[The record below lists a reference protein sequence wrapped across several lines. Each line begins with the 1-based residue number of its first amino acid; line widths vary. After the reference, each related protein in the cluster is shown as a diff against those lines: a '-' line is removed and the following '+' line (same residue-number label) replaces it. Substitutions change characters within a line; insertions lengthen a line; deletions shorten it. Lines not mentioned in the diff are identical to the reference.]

1 MSKLSLSDIKNG
13 GLVHKTHL
21 VTVEFLTLE
30 DDPASV
36 EIQLKQLPYV
46 QTEKLHKRFAEDDP
60 KVVSEWIAQSIVDDD
75 GNPEFTAKQVDE
87 LFSGE
92 LVKAI
97 LDQIFKVE
105 QVKKLAKA
113 KRKA

>member
-30 DDPASV
+30 EEPASV

-46 QTEKLHKRFAEDDP
+46 QTEKLHKRLP
-60 KVVSEWIAQSIVDDD
+60 KMIPKWCLNGLPNQSWMMM
-75 GNPEFTAKQVDE
+75 
-87 LFSGE
+87 
-92 LVKAI
+92 AI
-97 LDQIFKVE
+97 LNLLPN
-105 QVKKLAKA
+105 KLTSCLVASWLKLFLT
-113 KRKA
+113 KFLRLNK